1 MQPHLMKS
9 RGRRA
14 PTPMIRLW
22 PWKGTLPA
30 VSTFYFRISLSTTG
44 ESASMSGDV
53 AWEIHRLELSALLAS
68 PVTKGTRAHTGNK
81 TASRQ
86 AGIPPTAYTQKRRTH
101 EQCLLWDPICHLRVP
116 AGEARWRQVEDP
128 SSHARSLIC
137 V

>member
-9 RGRRA
+9 RARHA

-22 PWKGTLPA
+22 PWKETLPA

-44 ESASMSGDV
+44 ESASVSDDV
-53 AWEIHRLELSALLAS
+53 AWEIHRFESSALLAS
-68 PVTKGTRAHTGNK
+68 PVTKGTRAHSGNK

-86 AGIPPTAYTQKRRTH
+86 AGIPPTASTQKRRPH
-101 EQCLLWDPICHLRVP
+101 GQYLLWDPICHLHVP

-128 SSHARSLIC
+128 SSQAQSLIC
-137 V
+137 A